1 MGSGISGIS
10 SEQTTGRTK
19 RSCELESGSGTAFR
33 SQTEEE
39 ELTMRPMIGSALE
52 DAWWTSGGITSTQFV
67 GGPIFYQPS
76 FGSYSNSRTGIERTS
91 LADRPDRSNRK

>member
-1 MGSGISGIS
+1 MGSGLSGIS
-10 SEQTTGRTK
+10 TEQTTGRTK
-19 RSCELESGSGTAFR
+19 RSCELESGAAFR

-91 LADRPDRSNRK
+91 LAARSDRSK